1 MNMAHN
7 TPVDRQAA
15 KPGFNALNVAVH
27 RASTVVFET
36 TAAFMSR
43 RSQLFDG
50 FSYGLYGTPTTRAL
64 ETSVARIEGGTRAML
79 LPSGLAA
86 LTHTTLALLTSGD
99 QVLVADCVYGPT
111 REHCASTLSAILRRT
126 NRSKSRPLGGP

>member
-1 MNMAHN
+1 MTHH
-7 TPVDRQAA
+7 TPADGESPQ
-15 KPGFNALNVAVH
+15 PGFHALNVAVH
-27 RASTVVFET
+27 RASTVVFDN
-36 TAAFMSR
+36 TAAFLAR

-64 ETSVARIEGGTRAML
+64 EATVARVEGGTRAML

-99 QVLVADCVYGPT
+99 
-111 REHCASTLSAILRRT
+111 
-126 NRSKSRPLGGP
+126 